1 MPLIR
6 KSLAQVLDMNGI
18 TAAITE
24 GSRLP
29 MIMLTDRDAINIAVL
44 TCQRPVP
51 GHERIVYI
59 RNTLVLGEVAVSEA
73 LVPDLEP
80 HATVASQPFDLEFAT
95 DGALRP
101 PLATAPVVGRP
112 DWGNF

>member
-1 MPLIR
+1 
-6 KSLAQVLDMNGI
+6 MNGI

-29 MIMLTDRDAINIAVL
+29 MIMLTDRDAIAIAVL
-44 TCQRPVP
+44 TCQRPTA
-51 GHERIVYI
+51 GDERIVYI
-59 RNTLVLGEVAVSEA
+59 RNTLALGEAAVSQA
-73 LVPDLEP
+73 LVPHLEP
-80 HATVASQPFDLEFAT
+80 HATVASGPFDLEFAP

-101 PLATAPVVGRP
+101 PLAPASVGARP

>member
-1 MPLIR
+1 MW
-6 KSLAQVLDMNGI
+6 S
-18 TAAITE
+18 
-24 GSRLP
+24 
-29 MIMLTDRDAINIAVL
+29 DRDAIAVAVL

-51 GHERIVYI
+51 GNERIVYI
-59 RNTLVLGEVAVSEA
+59 RNTLVLGEVAVSQA

-80 HATVASQPFDLEFAT
+80 HATVASQPFDLEFAA

-101 PLATAPVVGRP
+101 PLATVSIGGRP